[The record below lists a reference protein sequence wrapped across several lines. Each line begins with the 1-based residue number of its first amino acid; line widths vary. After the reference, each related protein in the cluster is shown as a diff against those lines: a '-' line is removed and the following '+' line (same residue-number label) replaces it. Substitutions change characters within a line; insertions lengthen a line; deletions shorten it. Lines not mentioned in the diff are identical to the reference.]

1 MVRVSASSKLNRQI
15 KNRQVA
21 EKPAAWIFSGQDG
34 VVSCFTMFPPF
45 DCMSCADAEWQQKQ
59 KSRKLRMLRF
69 WRDGLERQ
77 LAAVSAA
84 ISTLEQQ
91 IERDQ
96 SAQS

>member
-1 MVRVSASSKLNRQI
+1 MEASVNES
-15 KNRQVA
+15 
-21 EKPAAWIFSGQDG
+21 
-34 VVSCFTMFPPF
+34 MFPAF
-45 DCMSCADAEWQQKQ
+45 DCMPCADVEWQQKQ

-91 IERDQ
+91 IARDQ
-96 SAQS
+96 SAQN

>member
-1 MVRVSASSKLNRQI
+1 M
-15 KNRQVA
+15 
-21 EKPAAWIFSGQDG
+21 P
-34 VVSCFTMFPPF
+34 
-45 DCMSCADAEWQQKQ
+45 CADVEWQQKQ
-59 KSRKLRMLRF
+59 KTRKLRMLRF

-77 LAAVSAA
+77 LSAVSAA